1 MKIISLSDVAPLKG
15 GLAKSPRE
23 PGVYRENG
31 IAKVYITMEH
41 FKFNPSV
48 VKIKKGEKVKII
60 ATNIDTGLDVSHG
73 FALQEYGINLIAGA
87 GETVEAEFV
96 ADKAGMFTSFCS
108 MFCGPL
114 HLEMTGVLIVE
125 E

>member
-1 MKIISLSDVAPLKG
+1 
-15 GLAKSPRE
+15 
-23 PGVYRENG
+23 
-31 IAKVYITMEH
+31 MEH